1 MSLKSLQEKIGVGA
15 DGAFGPGTMKAATAF
30 YKFSPIRAAHFF
42 AQTAHE
48 TGGFKAF
55 SENLNYS
62 ADGLNKI
69 FPKYFKNAGRDANAF
84 ARNPEKIANVVYAS
98 RMGNG
103 DIESGDGW
111 KYRGR
116 GALQLTGKSNYEA
129 FAKYLDH
136 NEVLENPDLVA
147 TKYAFE
153 SAMFFFERNKLW
165 TICDQG
171 INDAAILALTKRING
186 GTHGLEDRKAKTYK
200 YYEYVK

>member
-1 MSLKSLQEKIGVGA
+1 MSLKSLQERAGVAA
-15 DGAFGPGTMKAATAF
+15 DGAFGPGTMKAAMTLL
-30 YKFSPIRAAHFF
+30 KLTPIRAAHFF
-42 AQTAHE
+42 AQTSHE

-62 ADGLNKI
+62 AQGLQGI
-69 FPKYFKNAGRDANAF
+69 FGKYFPGTLEESY
-84 ARNPEKIANVVYAS
+84 ARQPEKIANRVYAS

-103 DIESGDGW
+103 DEASGDGW
-111 KYRGR
+111 KFRGR
-116 GALQLTGKSNYEA
+116 GALQLTGKANYEA
-129 FAKYLDH
+129 FAKYLGN
-136 NEVLENPDLVA
+136 NEVMENPDLVA

-186 GTHGLEDRKAKTYK
+186 GTHGLEDRKTKTYK
-200 YYEYVK
+200 YYQFVK

>member
-1 MSLKSLQEKIGVGA
+1 MSLKNLQEKIGVTA
-15 DGAFGPGTMKAATAF
+15 DGLFGPGTMKAGMALL
-30 YKFSPIRAAHFF
+30 KLSPIRAAHFF

-69 FPKYFKNAGRDANAF
+69 FPKYFKNAGRNAAEF
-84 ARNPEKIANVVYAS
+84 ARNPEKIANIVYAS

-103 DIESGDGW
+103 DPASGDGW
-111 KYRGR
+111 KFRGR
-116 GALQLTGKSNYEA
+116 GALQLTGKANYEA
-129 FAKYLDH
+129 FAKYLGN

-186 GTHGLEDRKAKTYK
+186 GTHGLADRNTKTKK